1 MRISQDGR
9 KTLILGVSRAIPSDE
24 EMSRFLA
31 GLRDDPNAEGKL
43 NEGFLRVTEAIFRHF
58 ATAKMAEICQN
69 GGGNPSELHS

>member
-31 GLRDDPNAEGKL
+31 GLRDDPNAEEKL

-58 ATAKMAEICQN
+58 AAARMAEICQN
-69 GGGNPSELHS
+69 GGGKPSDLHL